1 MTKLLRAQGEAGR
14 DRNVALKR
22 TVAGTA
28 AALGSMLVLTVA
40 LVPLRASL
48 TVATSALIL
57 IVPVVIG
64 VVVGGFPAGVIS
76 VIVGF
81 LVYDVFFIP
90 PYLTWSVGAPQ
101 NWAALGVY
109 LVVMVPVAMVVAGM
123 NSARAKERRLGT
135 ELRELFAVSGLLLED
150 KPVEDLLPAIVT
162 TLAEVFRAEQVA
174 LLLPRAGRLEVA
186 AAAGEPL
193 SAEQLRQIVPP
204 PGTAGTVAGA
214 GGPAGPPGDL
224 LLLALTAAGRPVG
237 LLALSGTAVS
247 RSEREPLLLFANQI
261 ALAVERAQLR
271 EQALA
276 TRLTQEMAQL
286 AKTLVAAVAHDLR
299 APLASVKA
307 SSSTLADPDLEL
319 TAEARQDLARLID
332 VQADRLADLVANLLD
347 MSRIQAG
354 VLEPRRSLT
363 QVTDLLAS
371 VSSDLGPALRGH
383 PLEVQLADGL
393 PPADVDIVLITRVLS
408 NLVHNAVRHSPKDAP
423 ITVGARLAG
432 PETIEISVTDHGPG
446 VSPGQRDEIF
456 TMFVRRDNDAG
467 AGLGLTIARTFVE
480 AHGQRI
486 WVEDAPGGGARF
498 CFTLPAA
505 ASVAEE
511 REGGG
516 RELAQDSHR

>member
-14 DRNVALKR
+14 DRKAALKR

-28 AALGSMLVLTVA
+28 AALSSMLVLTVA

-90 PYLTWSVGAPQ
+90 PYLTWNVGAPQ

-162 TLAEVFRAEQVA
+162 TLAEVFGAKQVA

-204 PGTAGTVAGA
+204 PGTV
-214 GGPAGPPGDL
+214 GPAGPPGDL

-286 AKTLVAAVAHDLR
+286 ARTLVAAVAHDLR

-319 TAEARQDLARLID
+319 TAEARQHLARLID

-432 PETIEISVTDHGPG
+432 PETIEVSVTDHGPG

-511 REGGG
+511 REGGE

>member
-1 MTKLLRAQGEAGR
+1 MTKLLRAQGEAGW
-14 DRNVALKR
+14 DRKAALKR

-28 AALGSMLVLTVA
+28 AALGAMLVLTVA
-40 LVPLRASL
+40 LVPVRASL

-90 PYLTWSVGAPQ
+90 PYLTWAVGAPQ

-162 TLAEVFRAEQVA
+162 TLAEVFGAEQVA

-193 SAEQLRQIVPP
+193 SAEQLRQIAPP
-204 PGTAGTVAGA
+204 PGTVEGA
-214 GGPAGPPGDL
+214 GGPASPPGDL

-237 LLALSGTAVS
+237 LLALSGPAVS

-276 TRLTQEMAQL
+276 TRLTEEMAQL
-286 AKTLVAAVAHDLR
+286 ARTLVAAVAHDLR

-307 SSSTLADPDLEL
+307 SSSTLADPG
-319 TAEARQDLARLID
+319 
-332 VQADRLADLVANLLD
+332 LVANLLD

-363 QVTDLLAS
+363 QVADLLAS
-371 VSSDLGPALRGH
+371 LSSDLGPALRGH

-393 PPADVDIVLITRVLS
+393 PPADVDVVLITRVLS

-432 PETIEISVTDHGPG
+432 PETIEVSVTDHGPG
-446 VSPGQRDEIF
+446 VSPSQRDEIF

-467 AGLGLTIARTFVE
+467 AGLGLTIAKTFVE

-505 ASVAEE
+505 TSVAEE
-511 REGGG
+511 REGGE

>member
-1 MTKLLRAQGEAGR
+1 MTKLRRPRADGGQ
-14 DRNVALKR
+14 DRRAALQR
-22 TVAGTA
+22 TIAGTA
-28 AALGSMLVLTVA
+28 AALATMAVLTVA
-40 LVPLRASL
+40 MLPLRGSL
-48 TVATSALIL
+48 SIATMALIL
-57 IVPVVIG
+57 IVPVVTG
-64 VVVGGFPAGVIS
+64 VAVGGFRAGVLSAIA
-76 VIVGF
+76 GF
-81 LVYDVFFIP
+81 LVYDFFFIP
-90 PYLTWSVGAPQ
+90 PYQTLSVGAPQ
-101 NWAALGVY
+101 YWAALGVY
-109 LVVMVPVAMVVAGM
+109 VVVMLQVARVVAGM
-123 NSARAKERRLGT
+123 NAARSKERRQGT

-150 KPVEDLLPAIVT
+150 KPLEELLPAIVT
-162 TLAEVFRAEQVA
+162 TLAEVFGARQVA
-174 LLLPRAGRLEVA
+174 LLLPKAGNLEVA
-186 AAAGEPL
+186 ASAGEPL
-193 SAEQLRQIVPP
+193 SPEQRRRVLPP
-204 PGTAGTVAGA
+204 PGELGSVGVQS
-214 GGPAGPPGDL
+214 GEHSDL
-224 LLLALTAAGRPVG
+224 LLLALTASGRPVG
-237 LLALSGTAVS
+237 LLALSGQPVGH
-247 RSEREPLLLFANQI
+247 SEREPLLLFANQI

-286 AKTLVAAVAHDLR
+286 ARTLVAAVAHDLR

-307 SSSTLADPDLEL
+307 SSSTLADPGLEL

-363 QVTDLLAS
+363 QVADLLAS
-371 VSSDLGPALRGH
+371 LTTDLGPALRGH

-423 ITVGARLAG
+423 VTVGARLAG
-432 PETIEISVTDHGPG
+432 PETIEVSVTDHGPG
-446 VSPGQRDEIF
+446 VSPGHRDEIF
-456 TMFVRRDNDAG
+456 AMFVRRDNDAG

-505 ASVAEE
+505 ASDA
-511 REGGG
+511 
-516 RELAQDSHR
+516 A

>member
-1 MTKLLRAQGEAGR
+1 MTKLLRAQGEAGW
-14 DRNVALKR
+14 DRKAALKR
-22 TVAGTA
+22 TLAGTA
-28 AALGSMLVLTVA
+28 AALGSMLVLTAA
-40 LVPLRASL
+40 LVPLRSSL

-76 VIVGF
+76 VIAGF
-81 LVYDVFFIP
+81 LFYDVFFIP
-90 PYLTWSVGAPQ
+90 PYLTWGVGAPE

-150 KPVEDLLPAIVT
+150 KPVEELLPAIVT
-162 TLAEVFRAEQVA
+162 TLAEVFGAEQVA
-174 LLLPRAGRLEVA
+174 LLLPRDGRLEVA
-186 AAAGEPL
+186 AVAGEPL
-193 SAEQLRQIVPP
+193 SAEQLRRIVPP
-204 PGTAGTVAGA
+204 PGPAESA
-214 GGPAGPPGDL
+214 GGPASQPGGL

-237 LLALSGTAVS
+237 LLALSGPAVS

-307 SSSTLADPDLEL
+307 SSSTLADPGLDL
-319 TAEARQDLARLID
+319 TPEARQDLARLID

-363 QVTDLLAS
+363 QVADLLAS

-383 PLEVQLADGL
+383 PLEVRLADGL

-423 ITVGARLAG
+423 ITVAARLAG
-432 PETIEISVTDHGPG
+432 PDTIEVSVTDHGPG

-505 ASVAEE
+505 TSVAEE
-511 REGGG
+511 REGGE

>member
-204 PGTAGTVAGA
+204 PGTVAGA

-511 REGGG
+511 REGGE